1 MIILVHDCHNDLLII
16 TTVHAMNDRGEAR
29 LNQRYSSSF
38 LSLSSEISTVISP
51 CTAAQP
57 TAHHECQ
64 FRTPS
69 KFPHPIRGARF
80 LRDVRICEGRTRM
93 RAVLI

>member
-1 MIILVHDCHNDLLII
+1 MIILVHDYHNDLLII

-57 TAHHECQ
+57 TAHHEFQ

-69 KFPHPIRGARF
+69 KFAHPIRGKVSERREN
-80 LRDVRICEGRTRM
+80 LMGVPGCGQS
-93 RAVLI
+93 